1 MKKSNWNEDQIA
13 EVLRKL
19 PAIEDKRTS
28 AEIYARLPKKEYKHR
43 KPWVTPAFASIAA
56 LFILLLIS
64 PFFFNQLG
72 INQSSSKSES
82 SMDKASLDQA
92 QPFSENAESKKE
104 AELTSGSEKS
114 TFVARSEDGFSIVT
128 AAYPDQ
134 QVQNMI
140 PLSFQMEK
148 SEDYLNMFQSVL
160 SDFNP
165 AQAGLSSSSLSGL
178 KLTYAEGIPSKLLI
192 DVNENPFAGSASET
206 DNKLFTEGI
215 EESFRWQGIEEAEYF
230 KNGEKGIELGAYGFQ
245 EGMKL
250 STLKRKA
257 YFLYQESIEAPKLL
271 APSLLPFNKLSE
283 ALSAMKGN
291 GTLGLKPVIE
301 KTVVIKDI
309 EETKD
314 DVTIEFTAESTIDNN
329 ETDTLMLEAIL
340 MTAKEFGYESVK
352 FEGLNVDRVG
362 EMDLTDAVPV
372 PFSPNPVELNE

>member
-1 MKKSNWNEDQIA
+1 MNKSNWNEDQIA
-13 EVLRKL
+13 EALKKL
-19 PAIEDKRTS
+19 PLIEDKRTT

-64 PFFFNQLG
+64 PFFINQLG

-104 AELTSGSEKS
+104 AELTGGSEKS

-140 PLSFQMEK
+140 TLSFQMEK
-148 SEDYLNMFQSVL
+148 SEDYLTMFQSVL

-178 KLTYAEGIPSKLLI
+178 KLAYAEGTPSKLLI
-192 DVNENPFAGSASET
+192 DVNENPFALSASET

-215 EESFRWQGIEEAEYF
+215 EESFRWQDIEEAEYF
-230 KNGEKGIELGAYGFQ
+230 KNGEKGIELGTYGFL

-250 STLKRKA
+250 GTLKRKA

-271 APSLLPFNKLSE
+271 APSLLPFDKLSE

-309 EETKD
+309 EETND
-314 DVTIEFTAESTIDNN
+314 DVTIEFTSESTIDDN

-362 EMDLTDAVPV
+362 EMDLTEAVPV
-372 PFSPNPVELNE
+372 PFSPNPVDLNE